1 MKHAAG
7 FLLMSFFISCIKPVQ
22 PNNEIT
28 KVELA
33 RSGAWSDYGAAISVD
48 SSLSYKYCDNNQ
60 KQHYFVG
67 KVDEKFWDTLNRK
80 LEEVKFRSLPAT
92 DNKHI
97 EDAEYYELI
106 IHWKNK
112 KRRLTR
118 VWDFPQQDSVLN
130 VIKWLNDSY
139 KRAKLHQVNYPI
151 KFETTYQNP
160 PIQPKIDQVKF
171 PPPIKR

>member
-1 MKHAAG
+1 MKYVASFAV
-7 FLLMSFFISCIKPVQ
+7 LLFFISCTKPVQ
-22 PNNEIT
+22 PNNEIR
-28 KVELA
+28 KVVLA

-92 DNKHI
+92 DNTHI
-97 EDAEYYELI
+97 ADAEYYELI
-106 IHWKNK
+106 VYWKK
-112 KRRLTR
+112 GKRRLTR
-118 VWDFPQQDSVLN
+118 VWDFPQQDSALN

-139 KRAKLHQVNYPI
+139 KKVKLKPVKGPI
-151 KFETTYQNP
+151 QFETTYQRLLP
-160 PIQPKIDQVKF
+160 MVHVDQVHF
-171 PPPIKR
+171 PPPIAR